1 MDRNSLLGLLLIGL
15 ILIGAVYLNQPDK
28 ETLEKMRNEF
38 VADSLKKVKSNI
50 KQAASNLLVDEKS
63 DSSISSIDSLTSISK
78 SLLLKDFSN
87 TSTLKDSVII
97 LENELLKAKI
107 NLKGA
112 SINYVE
118 LKKYKTWD
126 KRPIILFA
134 SDTAVLNFVIP
145 LTNGKVN
152 SSEINFSKY
161 SFSNNLLVLE
171 AKTNNNNSIKV
182 KYQLTNNSYL
192 IKSSIELNGID
203 LIYNNVADKI
213 NFNWAISAN
222 RQEKNIENE
231 RNNTTICYNYT
242 NDGDTDI
249 DKINPLSNEKL
260 IIEGTSKWIAFKQQF
275 FSAGLITENNINAN
289 ANIETRISESD
300 KNTKDLSANFDIPF
314 NQAKDKSI
322 DFSFYFGPN
331 DFSTLKTVGNDF
343 QKIIPLGWGI
353 FGAVNKFI
361 VIPVFK
367 FLDDYNLNYGIV
379 ILLLTLVIKLLLF
392 PFQYRSYLSQAKMRV
407 LKPELDELNKQYENE
422 DAVKKQQAVM
432 SLYKQAGV
440 NPLGGCVPLLFQIPI
455 LFALFNFFPNAIELR
470 QQSFLWADDLST
482 YDSILTLPFEIPFY
496 GTHVSLFA
504 LLMTISTIIYT
515 RMNNQLSGTNSQMP
529 QLKWMMYLMP
539 VIFLFVLN
547 SYASGLNYYYFLANI
562 ITFGQ
567 QFAFQKLVDDKK
579 IHAQIQLNKLKPK
592 ATKVSGFQ
600 QKLEEMAKKRGIQPP
615 GK

>member
-38 VADSLKKVKSNI
+38 VADSLKKAKSENI
-50 KQAASNLLVDEKS
+50 KAASNLS
-63 DSSISSIDSLTSISK
+63 ADSKVGGSITNDDSLSEISK
-78 SLLLKDFSN
+78 YLHLKDFSN
-87 TSTLKDSVII
+87 TSSLKDSVII
-97 LENELLKAKI
+97 LENDLLKAKV

-118 LKKYKTWD
+118 LKNYKTWD
-126 KRPIILFA
+126 KKPVILFN
-134 SDTAVLNFVIP
+134 SDTAVLNFAIP
-145 LTNGKVN
+145 LTNGNVN

-171 AKTNNNNSIKV
+171 AKTNDNKSIKV

-203 LIYNNVADKI
+203 LIYNKVADKI

-260 IIEGTSKWIAFKQQF
+260 VIEGTSKWIAFKQQF
-275 FSAGLITENNINAN
+275 FSAGLITENNINDN
-289 ANIETRISESD
+289 ANIETKISASD

-322 DFSFYFGPN
+322 NFSFYFGPN

-343 QKIIPLGWGI
+343 QKLIPLGWGI

-482 YDSILTLPFEIPFY
+482 YDSVLTLPFEIPFY

-515 RMNNQLSGTNSQMP
+515 RMNNQLSGTNAQMP

-592 ATKVSGFQ
+592 AAKVSGFQ

>member
-38 VADSLKKVKSNI
+38 VADSIKKAKSTTI
-50 KQAASNLLVDEKS
+50 EEASNLLADQKA
-63 DSSISSIDSLTSISK
+63 DSSLISIDSLAEISK
-78 SLLLKDFSN
+78 KTILKDFSN
-87 TSTLKDSVII
+87 TTSLKDSVII

-126 KRPIILFA
+126 KKPLVLYA
-134 SDTAVLNFVIP
+134 SDTAVLNFVLP
-145 LTNGKVN
+145 LSNGNVN
-152 SSEINFSKY
+152 SSKINFSK
-161 SFSNNLLVLE
+161 SSISKNLLVLE

-182 KYQLTNNSYL
+182 KYELTDNSYL

-203 LIYNNVADKI
+203 QIFNKATDKI
-213 NFNWAISAN
+213 NFNWAMSAI
-222 RQEKNIENE
+222 RQEKSIENE

-242 NDGDTDI
+242 QDGDMDV

-260 IIEGTSKWIAFKQQF
+260 IIEWASKWIAFKQQF
-275 FSAGLITENNINAN
+275 FSAGFIAENNINAN
-289 ANIETRISESD
+289 ANIETKISGSD

-314 NQAKDKSI
+314 NPTKDKSI
-322 DFSFYFGPN
+322 NFSFYFGPN
-331 DFSTLKTVGNDF
+331 DFNTLKAVGNDF
-343 QKIIPLGWGI
+343 QKQIPLGWGI
-353 FGAVNKFI
+353 FGAVNKSI

-407 LKPELDELNKQYENE
+407 LKPELDELNKQFENE

-515 RMNNQLSGTNSQMP
+515 RMNNQLSGTNAQMP

-592 ATKVSGFQ
+592 VSKVSGFQ
-600 QKLEEMAKKRGIQPP
+600 QKLEEMAKKKGIQPP